1 MRILLAISGGI
12 DSMYLANKASELFPG
27 ACFAAAHCNFQLRGE
42 ESDGDERF
50 VREWCTANGLELFVR
65 RFDTKAAAAERG
77 ISIEMAARDLRYEWF
92 GELCAANGFDAL
104 ATAHNANDNAETL
117 ILNLLRGTGS
127 KGLRGISDGR
137 CLVPSVR
144 ILRPMVG
151 LSRKEIEKWMR
162 QNGCGWREDSTNR
175 EPVVKRNIIRNE
187 VFPVFERINPRFI
200 DTLNADMKRFA
211 QVDDI
216 AEDYF
221 LSVKDSVTDRQG
233 IRIDAILKLKH
244 WEYVLWR
251 FLEPCSFSQETFEKL
266 TALMGRFSS
275 EKRGTVTLGGKTFES
290 PSHIVKALRGHL
302 VISLRNPQG
311 R

>member
-12 DSMYLANKASELFPG
+12 DSMYLANRASELFPE
-27 ACFAAAHCNFQLRGE
+27 ASFAAAHCNFQLRGE

-50 VREWCTANGLELFVR
+50 VREWCAGHNLPLFVK
-65 RFDTKAAAAERG
+65 RFDTAAVAAQRG

-92 GELCAANGFDAL
+92 GEICAANGFDAL

-127 KGLRGISDGR
+127 RGLRGIADGR
-137 CLVPSVR
+137 NLGSTAR
-144 ILRPMVG
+144 ILRPMVEI
-151 LSRKEIEKWMR
+151 SRNEIRKWMEA
-162 QNGCGWREDSTNR
+162 NGCRWREDSTNR
-175 EPVVKRNIIRNE
+175 ESVVKRNVIRNE
-187 VFPVFERINPRFI
+187 VFPIFERINPKYI
-200 DTLNADMKRFA
+200 STLNADMKRFA

-216 AEDYF
+216 ADDYF
-221 LSVKDSVTDRQG
+221 QSVRDSICDERG
-233 IRIDAILKLKH
+233 IRIDDILKLRH

-266 TALMGRFSS
+266 TALMSRFAT

-290 PSHIVKALRGHL
+290 PSHIVKALRGRL
-302 VISLRNPQG
+302 VISPRNPQEL
-311 R
+311 